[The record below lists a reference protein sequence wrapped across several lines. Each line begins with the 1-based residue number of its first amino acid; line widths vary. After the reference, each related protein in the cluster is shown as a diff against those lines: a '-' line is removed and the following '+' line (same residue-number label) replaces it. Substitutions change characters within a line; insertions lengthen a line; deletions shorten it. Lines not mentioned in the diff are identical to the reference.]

1 MIFNGRFASIIGTG
15 GGGGGGDGGGGDAD
29 GGGRVHTRK
38 NSCRGKLSE
47 DQSGGAAAVTSDYDG
62 FGRISEIPTRIL
74 KRESPEL
81 QVNTLTPRPKGDLA

>member
-1 MIFNGRFASIIGTG
+1 M
-15 GGGGGGDGGGGDAD
+15 D

-47 DQSGGAAAVTSDYDG
+47 DQSGGAAVTSDYDG
-62 FGRISEIPTRIL
+62 FGRISKILTRIL
-74 KRESPEL
+74 KRESPGKL

>member
-1 MIFNGRFASIIGTG
+1 MA
-15 GGGGGGDGGGGDAD
+15 DAD

-62 FGRISEIPTRIL
+62 FGRISEILTRIL
-74 KRESPEL
+74 KRESPEAECHYIDPEA
-81 QVNTLTPRPKGDLA
+81 NGRPRKTSAS